1 VIGVAATFD
10 SDQLANSLLGILKRR
25 GLSPQRVGVT
35 RREGGNVGIIVHTDE
50 ADYEEMAELM
60 KEHGAKTVELD
71 MTGRDSTS
79 PGRPTLTDPSPPPSG
94 RLSG

>member
-10 SDQLANSLLGILKRR
+10 SDQPADSLLGILIQL
-25 GLSPQRVGVT
+25 GLGPDRVGVT

-60 KEHGAKTVELD
+60 KEHGARTVKVD
-71 MTGRDSTS
+71 MTGRDSIS
-79 PGRPTLTDPSPPPSG
+79 SGRPSLTDSPPPPPG